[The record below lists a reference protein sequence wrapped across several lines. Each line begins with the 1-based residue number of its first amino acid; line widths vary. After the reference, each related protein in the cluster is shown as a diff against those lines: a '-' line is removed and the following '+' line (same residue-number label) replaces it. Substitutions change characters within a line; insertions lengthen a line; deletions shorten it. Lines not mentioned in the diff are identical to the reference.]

1 MPPNPPNDRIA
12 WVTGASSGIGRALA
26 RRLAERGYRVAASAR
41 SAKDLDA
48 LASEVPGRITA
59 FQLDVTKPEA
69 CIETGSAIERALGQV
84 DLAVLNAGSYF
95 PTTAANFSVD
105 NFRRTVDLN
114 LMGTV
119 NCMGAIVPSMVGRKS
134 GHIAVMASLTG
145 YLGLPTAASYGAT
158 KAALISMAHSF
169 RPDFERYGVTMSV
182 INPGF
187 VKTPLTDKNTF
198 KMPFLMDVGDAAAI
212 MVRDIERQKRESHF
226 PVPFSWM
233 LKLLRILPFPLY
245 RWLILRGTRGQQQ
258 ARRPITGNR

>member
-69 CIETGSAIERALGQV
+69 CMETGSAIERALGQV

-198 KMPFLMDVGDAAAI
+198 PMPFLQPLDKAIDVIIKGLDSGRFEIAFPWQVAWGLRFLRALPEPLRFAV
-212 MVRDIERQKRESHF
+212 MRQ
-226 PVPFSWM
+226 M
-233 LKLLRILPFPLY
+233 LPDQDPA
-245 RWLILRGTRGQQQ
+245 W
-258 ARRPITGNR
+258 

>member
-119 NCMGAIVPSMVGRKS
+119 NCMGAIVPSMVARKS

-198 KMPFLMDVGDAAAI
+198 PMPFLQPLDKAIDIIVKGLDSGRFEIAFPWQVAWGLRFLRALPEPLRFAVMRQMLPDQDPVG
-212 MVRDIERQKRESHF
+212 
-226 PVPFSWM
+226 
-233 LKLLRILPFPLY
+233 
-245 RWLILRGTRGQQQ
+245 
-258 ARRPITGNR
+258 